1 MKKIIIL
8 LVSILLVSCT
18 GNPSKEVE
26 LSDEQKQHY
35 TEMAINV
42 VDLFDKEE
50 AITIL
55 DISSDELKSAID
67 EEKLHTIFGQIKN
80 NGNFVKI
87 LSSESMGLS
96 DKGNTYFVVVLK
108 AKYTKKDLTYTITFD
123 ETEKLAGIYYK

>member
-1 MKKIIIL
+1 MKKLIIL

-55 DISSDELKSAID
+55 DISSDDLKSAID
-67 EEKLHTIFGQIKN
+67 EEKLHTIFAQIKN

-87 LSSESMGLS
+87 LGSESMGLS
-96 DKGNTYFVVVLK
+96 DKGNTYFIVVLK